1 MTEETG
7 SSGPL
12 PITDRQLR
20 WVYLAGIALNI
31 LALLI
36 AATTG
41 ETLGA
46 LTLVVIIVYL
56 SFRYRMLDAS

>member
-1 MTEETG
+1 MTEETETA
-7 SSGPL
+7 GPL
-12 PITDRQLR
+12 PITVSQLR

-41 ETLGA
+41 EMLGA
-46 LTLVVIIVYL
+46 LTLVIIVVYL
-56 SFRYRMLDAS
+56 SVRYRMLETS